1 MIVDLRSDT
10 VTRPTEE
17 MRRAMAEAE
26 VGDDVYGD
34 DPTVNALEE
43 MAAEAVGKEASLFVP
58 SGTMGNLISLMA
70 HCSRGESVILGR
82 ESHIFH
88 YEAGGVSAVAGLL
101 PITVDDSSSLLDV
114 GEALS
119 SVKGG
124 DNVHFAPT
132 RLCAFEITHNRLGG
146 AAPSP
151 EAASS
156 AMRALK
162 EAGLKVH
169 LDGARIFNAAV
180 AWGVSARVYAE
191 ASDSVMFCFSKGLSA
206 PVGSVVC
213 GSREF
218 VARAR
223 RFRKLL
229 GGGMRQ
235 AGVLAAC
242 ALVSLR
248 SMVERL
254 REDHENAMVLAE
266 ALEEVEGIS
275 VEEMPPGCRRT
286 NMVYFAIEGKDA
298 RALAERCALRGVL
311 FNAVSPHRVRLVT
324 HKDVSRAMVLEAA
337 RVIREELKAL

>member
-1 MIVDLRSDT
+1 MVDLRSDT

-43 MAAEAVGKEASLFVP
+43 MAADAVGKEAALFVP
-58 SGTMGNLISLMA
+58 SGTMGNLVSLMS

-88 YEAGGVSAVAGLL
+88 YEAGGISTVAGLL
-101 PITVDDSSSLLDV
+101 PVTVDDSSSLLDV

-119 SVKGG
+119 SIKGG

-151 EAASS
+151 EAAAS
-156 AMRALK
+156 AMQALRG
-162 EAGLKVH
+162 AGLKVH
-169 LDGARIFNAAV
+169 LDGARVFNAAV
-180 AWGVSARVYAE
+180 AWGVSARAYAGP
-191 ASDSVMFCFSKGLSA
+191 ADSVMFCFSKGLSA

-213 GSREF
+213 GSGEF

-223 RFRKLL
+223 RWRKVL

-242 ALVSLR
+242 AMVSLR
-248 SMVERL
+248 SMVDRL
-254 REDHENAMVLAE
+254 VEDHENARVLAD
-266 ALEEVEGIS
+266 ALREVRGVR
-275 VEEMPPGCRRT
+275 VEEMPVGCRRT
-286 NMVYFAIEGKDA
+286 NMVYFSLEGKDA

-311 FNAVSPHRVRLVT
+311 FNAVSPSRVRLVT
-324 HKDVSRAMVLEAA
+324 HKDVSRAMVLEAVK
-337 RVIREELKAL
+337 VIEEELKAL